1 MMKEMM
7 KGIMKKKEYF
17 APSIQVIE
25 MENSCCIMQASGV
38 EKPEDDFDDWG
49 PGYGTNDP
57 RHPGEGL

>member
-1 MMKEMM
+1 MKEMM

-25 MENSCCIMQASGV
+25 MEHSCSILAASG
-38 EKPEDDFDDWG
+38 EKPEDDYDDWG

>member
-1 MMKEMM
+1 MKEMM
-7 KGIMKKKEYF
+7 KEIMKKKEYF

-25 MENSCCIMQASGV
+25 MENSCSILAASG
-38 EKPEDDFDDWG
+38 EESKDDYDDWG

>member
-1 MMKEMM
+1 MKEMM

-25 MENSCCIMQASGV
+25 MEHSCSILAASG

-57 RHPGEGL
+57 RHPGQGL

>member
-1 MMKEMM
+1 MKEF
-7 KGIMKKKEYF
+7 MKKKEYF

-25 MENSCCIMQASGV
+25 MEHSCSILAASG

-49 PGYGTNDP
+49 PGYGSNDP

>member
-1 MMKEMM
+1 MKGMMKEF
-7 KGIMKKKEYF
+7 MKKKEYF

-25 MENSCCIMQASGV
+25 MEHSCSILAASG

>member
-1 MMKEMM
+1 MMKEM
-7 KGIMKKKEYF
+7 MKKKEYF

-25 MENSCCIMQASGV
+25 MEHSCSILAASG

>member
-1 MMKEMM
+1 MM

-25 MENSCCIMQASGV
+25 MEHSCSILAASG

>member
-1 MMKEMM
+1 MKEMM
-7 KGIMKKKEYF
+7 KEMMKKKEYF

-25 MENSCCIMQASGV
+25 MEHSCSILAASG

-49 PGYGTNDP
+49 PGYGSNDP

>member
-1 MMKEMM
+1 MM

-25 MENSCCIMQASGV
+25 MEHSCSILAASG
-38 EKPEDDFDDWG
+38 EKPEDDYDDWG

>member
-1 MMKEMM
+1 MKEMM
-7 KGIMKKKEYF
+7 KEFMKKKEYF

-25 MENSCCIMQASGV
+25 MEHSCSIMQASG
-38 EKPEDDFDDWG
+38 EEQRDDFDDWG

>member
-1 MMKEMM
+1 MKETM

-25 MENSCCIMQASGV
+25 VENSCCIMQASA
-38 EKPEDDFDDWG
+38 EKPEEDDYEEWG

-57 RHPGEGL
+57 NYPGQGL

>member
-1 MMKEMM
+1 MKGMMKEF
-7 KGIMKKKEYF
+7 MKKKEYF

-25 MENSCCIMQASGV
+25 MEHSCSILAASG

-49 PGYGTNDP
+49 PGYGSNDP

>member
-25 MENSCCIMQASGV
+25 MEHSCSILAASG
-38 EKPEDDFDDWG
+38 EKPEDDYEDWG

>member
-1 MMKEMM
+1 MMKETM
-7 KGIMKKKEYF
+7 KEFMKKKEYF

-25 MENSCCIMQASGV
+25 MEHSCSILAASG

-49 PGYGTNDP
+49 PGYGSNDP

>member
-1 MMKEMM
+1 MKEMM
-7 KGIMKKKEYF
+7 KEIMKKKEYF

-25 MENSCCIMQASGV
+25 MEHSCSILAASG

>member
-25 MENSCCIMQASGV
+25 MEHSCSILAASG

-57 RHPGEGL
+57 RHPGQGL

>member
-25 MENSCCIMQASGV
+25 MEHSCSILAASG

>member
-1 MMKEMM
+1 MMKETM

-25 MENSCCIMQASGV
+25 MEHSCSILAASG

>member
-1 MMKEMM
+1 MKEMM

-25 MENSCCIMQASGV
+25 MEHSCSILAASGV
-38 EKPEDDFDDWG
+38 KPEDDFDDWG

>member
-1 MMKEMM
+1 MMKEF
-7 KGIMKKKEYF
+7 MKKKEYF

-25 MENSCCIMQASGV
+25 MEHSCSILAASG

-49 PGYGTNDP
+49 PGYGSNDP

>member
-25 MENSCCIMQASGV
+25 MEHSCSILAASG
-38 EKPEDDFDDWG
+38 EKPEDDYDDWG

-57 RHPGEGL
+57 RHPGQGL

>member
-1 MMKEMM
+1 MKEMM
-7 KGIMKKKEYF
+7 KEMMKKKEYF

-25 MENSCCIMQASGV
+25 MEHSCSILAASG

>member
-1 MMKEMM
+1 MKEMM

-25 MENSCCIMQASGV
+25 MEHSCSILAASG

-49 PGYGTNDP
+49 PGYGSNDP
-57 RHPGEGL
+57 RHPGQGL

>member
-1 MMKEMM
+1 M
-7 KGIMKKKEYF
+7 MKKKEYF

-25 MENSCCIMQASGV
+25 MEHSCSIMQTSGV
-38 EKPEDDFDDWG
+38 EKPKDDFDDWG

>member
-1 MMKEMM
+1 MM
-7 KGIMKKKEYF
+7 KGIMKKEEYF

-25 MENSCCIMQASGV
+25 MEHSCSILAASG

>member
-7 KGIMKKKEYF
+7 KEFMKKKEYF

-25 MENSCCIMQASGV
+25 MEHSCSILAVSG
-38 EKPEDDFDDWG
+38 EKPEDDYEDWG

-57 RHPGEGL
+57 RYPGQGL

>member
-25 MENSCCIMQASGV
+25 MEQSCSILAASG
-38 EKPEDDFDDWG
+38 EKPEDDYDDWG

>member
-1 MMKEMM
+1 MKEMM

-25 MENSCCIMQASGV
+25 MEHPCSILAASG

-57 RHPGEGL
+57 RYPGQGL

>member
-1 MMKEMM
+1 MKEM
-7 KGIMKKKEYF
+7 MKKKEYF

-25 MENSCCIMQASGV
+25 MEHSCSILAASG